1 MRYLRM
7 LTNSALAGAYAAAF
21 VAVLVLQLNP
31 ALPLAPRVLAPL
43 YGVMAAFYGLHL
55 TVLFYLVVLVR
66 QAFAQEF
73 LSPGWLSLRL
83 LAWFGTA
90 VCGVAALLMWLNV
103 ATFEI
108 VLDEVAARRMAAG
121 AGATA
126 VCALLLL
133 VIAVVH
139 YSFGRRGSR
148 VGGTLFALTVVASLA
163 FPLVARGPA
172 AEVDVAA
179 RRRTAVDLPPAG
191 AAPGRLHVVL
201 LDGASLE
208 YITLATAE
216 GRLPNFGR
224 MLDGGASMHLET
236 IRPTQPGP
244 VWAAALTGKYPS
256 RNGVRSAARYGFGAG
271 PVAIELLPDLC
282 FAHALLHLGLL
293 EEWPHDAAALRARP
307 LWEVLS
313 AVGVRVGFVGVPLSS
328 PVSPVDGY
336 LVSDRIHL
344 ADRAALPSARQTE
357 VFPADAF
364 SLEPLAALSHGFA
377 SGAATAGPPG
387 LEPTARD
394 SWYVAV
400 ARALETTFTPVVTVL
415 RLETLDVAGHY
426 FLRYAQPRAFGDVS
440 DEERRRYGPVLDQ
453 HYAFV
458 DAHLG
463 VLIDRLGPDDVL
475 MVVSGFGME
484 PVSLAKRLLARVLGE
499 PRHTGTHEHG
509 PDGFLLAYG
518 ALVAPGRLPV
528 GTIVDVAPTILYYLG
543 LPVGGDM
550 DGYART
556 DAFRRGFT
564 VDRPITFIRSYD

>member
-7 LTNSALAGAYAAAF
+7 LTNAALAGAYAAAF
-21 VAVLVLQLNP
+21 VAVLVFQLNP
-31 ALPLAPRVLAPL
+31 TLPLAPQVMAPL
-43 YGVMAAFYGLHL
+43 YGTMLAFYGLHL
-55 TVLFYLVVLVR
+55 AVLFYLLVLVR
-66 QAFAQEF
+66 QALARQV

-83 LAWFGTA
+83 LAWLGTA
-90 VCGVAALLMWLNV
+90 VCGVAAWLMWHNL
-103 ATFEI
+103 TIFEA
-108 VLDEVAARRMAAG
+108 VLDETAARRMAAG

-133 VIAVVH
+133 VIAIVH

-163 FPLVARGPA
+163 FPLIARGAATAPLAGPA
-172 AEVDVAA
+172 WSAA
-179 RRRTAVDLPPAG
+179 DLPPAVVS
-191 AAPGRLHVVL
+191 PGRVMIVL

-208 YITLATAE
+208 YIALAAAE

-244 VWAAALTGKYPS
+244 VWAAALTGKSPA
-256 RNGVRSAARYGFGAG
+256 RNGVRSAARYGFGADG
-271 PVAIELLPDLC
+271 AAIELLPDLC

-293 EEWPHDAAALRARP
+293 AEVPHGADAFRARP
-307 LWEVLS
+307 LWDVLRQ
-313 AVGVRVGFVGVPLSS
+313 VGLRLGVVAVPLSA
-328 PVSPVDGY
+328 PVVAVDGY
-336 LVSDRIHL
+336 LVSDRLHL
-344 ADRAALPSARQTE
+344 DDRTTLPAGRQPYVHPPDVFARDGLE
-357 VFPADAF
+357 SLARPFELASPA
-364 SLEPLAALSHGFA
+364 G
-377 SGAATAGPPG
+377 GPPG

-394 SWYVAV
+394 RWYLAL
-400 ARALETTFTPVVTVL
+400 ARALEARLAPQVSIV

-426 FLRYAQPRAFGDVS
+426 FLRYAQPRDFGDVS
-440 DEERRRYGPVLDQ
+440 DDERRRYGQVLDR

-458 DAHLG
+458 DTHLG
-463 VLIDRLGPDDVL
+463 GLIDRLGPDDVVL
-475 MVVSGFGME
+475 VVSGFGMA
-484 PVSLAKRLLARVLGE
+484 PVGPAKRLLARVLGE
-499 PRHTGTHEHG
+499 PPHTGTHEHG

-518 ALVAPGRLPV
+518 AHVAPGRLPV
-528 GTIVDVAPTILYYLG
+528 GAIVDLTPTVLYYLG

-556 DAFRRGFT
+556 DLFRRTFT